1 MDILKYIV
9 IVAIGALASM
19 LANRGIAV
27 FNDGFRAVVPQY
39 YDKQISR
46 KELATISFSISFGLV
61 IGFGLPTSIGAT
73 IILIHCLLLTTDIIG
88 TWCPDSK
95 SGLVMSGV
103 IGGVYGLLLLV
114 GLEFVVTLFGYL
126 PYNFLSDL
134 GSVSGFM
141 TITFAMFPALAVA
154 YQHGF
159 GKGAATA
166 VVTVVFWF
174 LFRKFGTFSIGE
186 GSSFT
191 LNADGMAMLVGV
203 ILMLVFAAN
212 VKSEGGNANA
222 QLTQVFSGKLNR
234 IRKNWVLLALI
245 GGLIACGT
253 AFGIVAGDPASLA
266 AVAEENWSSA
276 TMIALARA
284 IGFVPLVF
292 TTSIVTGVYAPA
304 GCTFVFVVGLM
315 LHKYPLAALVVGAG
329 VMIVELLLINVFA
342 KGMDRFPGVKDMGEH
357 IRTSM
362 TKVIEITL
370 MVGAVIG
377 AEKTAAAVGVTG
389 IGAMFVIGCVLLNR
403 RSKKPIVE
411 MAIGPVA
418 CILFGL
424 LVNVLLL
431 LGIVAIPAA

>member
-1 MDILKYIV
+1 MDFLKYIV
-9 IVAIGALASM
+9 VIAIGALASM

-27 FNDGFRAVVPQY
+27 FNDGFRAIVPQY
-39 YDKQISR
+39 YDGQISR
-46 KELATISFSISFGLV
+46 KELGAMSFAISFGLV
-61 IGFGLPTSIGAT
+61 IGFGLPTSIAAT

-95 SGLVMSGV
+95 TGLIASGV

-114 GLEFVVTLFGYL
+114 GLEFIVKVFGML
-126 PYNFLSDL
+126 PYNFLNDL
-134 GSVSGFM
+134 GSVSVYM
-141 TITFAMFPALAVA
+141 TIAFAIFPAVAVA

-159 GKGAATA
+159 GKGAITA
-166 VVTVVFWF
+166 VITVIAWF
-174 LFRKFGTFSIGE
+174 LFKKFGTFNIDATHK
-186 GSSFT
+186 FT

-203 ILMLVFAAN
+203 IMMLIFAAQI
-212 VKSEGGNANA
+212 KGEGASNAA
-222 QLTQVFSGKLNR
+222 LTKVFSAKLER
-234 IRKNWVLLALI
+234 IRKNWFLLAI
-245 GGLIACGT
+245 MGGLLAAGT
-253 AFGIVAGDPASLA
+253 SLSIVAGDPASLA
-266 AVAEENWSSA
+266 ALGNGQNVEGG
-276 TMIALARA
+276 MIALARA

-304 GCTFVFVVGLM
+304 GCTFVFVVGMFLFGN
-315 LHKYPLAALVVGAG
+315 PIVALILGAG

-342 KGMDRFPGVKDMGEH
+342 NVMDKMPGVKDMGEH

-362 TKVIEITL
+362 NKVIEITL
-370 MVGAVIG
+370 MVGAVVG
-377 AEKTAAAVGVTG
+377 AEKTAAAVGLSG

-424 LVNVLLL
+424 LANVLLL
-431 LGIVAIPAA
+431 IGLVSLPA

>member
-1 MDILKYIV
+1 MDFLKYIV
-9 IVAIGALASM
+9 VIAIGALASM

-27 FNDGFRAVVPQY
+27 FNDGFRAIVPQY
-39 YDKQISR
+39 YDGQISR
-46 KELATISFSISFGLV
+46 KELGAMSFAISFGLV
-61 IGFGLPTSIGAT
+61 IGFGLPTSIAAT

-95 SGLVMSGV
+95 TGLIASGV

-114 GLEFVVTLFGYL
+114 GLEFIVKVFGML
-126 PYNFLSDL
+126 PYNFLNDL
-134 GSVSGFM
+134 GSVSVYM
-141 TITFAMFPALAVA
+141 TIAFAIFPAVAVA

-159 GKGAATA
+159 GKGAITA
-166 VVTVVFWF
+166 VITVIAWF
-174 LFRKFGTFSIGE
+174 LFKKFGTFNIDATHK
-186 GSSFT
+186 FT

-203 ILMLVFAAN
+203 IMMLVFAAQI
-212 VKSEGGNANA
+212 KGEGASNAA
-222 QLTQVFSGKLNR
+222 LTKVFSAKLER
-234 IRKNWVLLALI
+234 IRKNWFLLAI
-245 GGLIACGT
+245 MGGLLAAGT
-253 AFGIVAGDPASLA
+253 SLSIVAGDPASLA
-266 AVAEENWSSA
+266 ALGNGQNVEGG
-276 TMIALARA
+276 MIALARA

-304 GCTFVFVVGLM
+304 GCTFVFVVGMFLFGN
-315 LHKYPLAALVVGAG
+315 PLVALLVGAA

-342 KGMDRFPGVKDMGEH
+342 NVMDKMPGVKEMGEH

-362 TKVIEITL
+362 NKVIEITL
-370 MVGAVIG
+370 MVGAVVG
-377 AEKTAAAVGVTG
+377 AEKTAAAVGLSG

-431 LGIVAIPAA
+431 IGLVSLPA

>member
-9 IVAIGALASM
+9 VIAIGALASM

-27 FNDGFRAVVPQY
+27 FNDGFRAIVPQY

-46 KELATISFSISFGLV
+46 KELAAISFSISFGLV
-61 IGFGLPTSIGAT
+61 IGFGLPTSIGAA

-88 TWCPDSK
+88 TSCPDSK
-95 SGLVMSGV
+95 LGLILSGV
-103 IGGVYGLLLLV
+103 IGGLYGLLLLV
-114 GLEFVVTLFGYL
+114 GLEFIVKLFGML
-126 PYNFLSDL
+126 PYNFLNDL
-134 GSVSGFM
+134 GSVSSYM
-141 TITFAMFPALAVA
+141 TIAFAIFPAVAVA

-159 GKGAATA
+159 KKGAITA
-166 VVTVVFWF
+166 VVTVVAWF
-174 LFRKFGTFSIGE
+174 LLKKFGTFPIGDRT
-186 GSSFT
+186 FT

-203 ILMLVFAAN
+203 VMMLVYAAQI
-212 VKSEGGNANA
+212 KGEGSSNAA
-222 QLTQVFSGKLNR
+222 LTQVFSSKLER
-234 IRKNWVLLALI
+234 IRKNWFLLAI
-245 GGLIACGT
+245 MGGLIAAGT
-253 AFGIVAGDPASLA
+253 SLAIVAGDPASLA
-266 AVAEENWSSA
+266 ALGNGQAAEGG
-276 TMIALARA
+276 MIALARA

-304 GCTFVFVVGLM
+304 GCTFVFVVGLF
-315 LHKYPLAALVVGAG
+315 LNGKPLFALILGAA

-342 KGMDRFPGVKDMGEH
+342 KGMDKFPGVKEMGEH

-370 MVGAVIG
+370 MIGAVVG
-377 AEKTAAAVGVTG
+377 AEKTAAAVGLSG
-389 IGAMFVIGCVLLNR
+389 IGAMFVIAVVLLNR
-403 RSKKPIVE
+403 RSKKPVVE

-431 LGIVAIPAA
+431 VGLVALPA

>member
-9 IVAIGALASM
+9 IIAIGALASM

-27 FNDGFRAVVPQY
+27 FNDGFRAIVPQY

-46 KELATISFSISFGLV
+46 SELAAISFSISFGLV
-61 IGFGLPTSIGAT
+61 IGFGLPTSIGAS

-88 TWCPDSK
+88 VSCPDSK
-95 SGLVMSGV
+95 TGLIMSGV
-103 IGGVYGLLLLV
+103 IGGAYGLLLLV
-114 GLEFVVTLFGYL
+114 GLEFIVTLFSML
-126 PYNFLSDL
+126 PYNFLNDL
-134 GSVSGFM
+134 GSVSTYM
-141 TITFAMFPALAVA
+141 TIAFAIFPALAVA

-159 GKGAATA
+159 GKGAITA
-166 VVTVVFWF
+166 VITVVAWF
-174 LFRKFGTFSIGE
+174 LLKKFGTFPIAE
-186 GSSFT
+186 GKNFT

-203 ILMLVFAAN
+203 IMMLVFAAQI
-212 VKSEGGNANA
+212 KGEGNANA
-222 QLTQVFSGKLNR
+222 TLTQVFSSKLER
-234 IRKNWVLLALI
+234 IRKNWLLLAVM
-245 GGLIACGT
+245 GGLLAAGT
-253 AFGIVAGDPASLA
+253 SLAIVAGDPASLA
-266 AVAEENWSSA
+266 ALGGGQAAEGG
-276 TMIALARA
+276 MIALARA

-304 GCTFVFVVGLM
+304 GCTFVFVVGLF
-315 LHKYPLAALVVGAG
+315 LNGNPILAFILGAA

-342 KGMDRFPGVKDMGEH
+342 QGMDKFPGVKEMGEH

-370 MVGAVIG
+370 MIGAVVG
-377 AEKTAAAVGVTG
+377 AEKTAGAFGLAGV
-389 IGAMFVIGCVLLNR
+389 GAMFVIAVVLLNR

-424 LVNVLLL
+424 LVNVLALIGL
-431 LGIVAIPAA
+431 VALPA

>member
-1 MDILKYIV
+1 MDFLKYIV
-9 IVAIGALASM
+9 VIAIGALASM

-27 FNDGFRAVVPQY
+27 FNDGFRAIVPQY
-39 YDKQISR
+39 YDGQISR
-46 KELATISFSISFGLV
+46 KELGAMSFAISFGLV
-61 IGFGLPTSIGAT
+61 IGFGLPTSIAAT

-95 SGLVMSGV
+95 TGLIASGV

-114 GLEFVVTLFGYL
+114 GLEFIVKVFGML
-126 PYNFLSDL
+126 PYNFLNDL
-134 GSVSGFM
+134 GSVSVYM
-141 TITFAMFPALAVA
+141 TIAFAIFPAVAVA

-159 GKGAATA
+159 GKGAITA
-166 VVTVVFWF
+166 VITVIAWF
-174 LFRKFGTFSIGE
+174 LFKKFGTFNIDATHK
-186 GSSFT
+186 FT

-203 ILMLVFAAN
+203 IMMLIFAAQI
-212 VKSEGGNANA
+212 KGEGASNAA
-222 QLTQVFSGKLNR
+222 LTKVFSAKLER
-234 IRKNWVLLALI
+234 IRKNWFLLAI
-245 GGLIACGT
+245 MGGLLAAGT
-253 AFGIVAGDPASLA
+253 SLSIVAGDPASLA
-266 AVAEENWSSA
+266 ALGNGQNVEGG
-276 TMIALARA
+276 MIALARA

-304 GCTFVFVVGLM
+304 GCTFVFVVGMFLFG
-315 LHKYPLAALVVGAG
+315 HPRVALLVGAA

-342 KGMDRFPGVKDMGEH
+342 NVMDKMPGVKEMGEH

-362 TKVIEITL
+362 NKVIEITL
-370 MVGAVIG
+370 MVGAVVG
-377 AEKTAAAVGVTG
+377 AEKTAAAVGLSG

-424 LVNVLLL
+424 LANVLLL
-431 LGIVAIPAA
+431 IGLVSLPA

>member
-9 IVAIGALASM
+9 IIAIGALASM

-27 FNDGFRAVVPQY
+27 FNDGFRAIVPQY

-46 KELATISFSISFGLV
+46 SELAAISFSISFGLV
-61 IGFGLPTSIGAT
+61 IGFGLPTSIGAS

-88 TWCPDSK
+88 VSCPDSK
-95 SGLVMSGV
+95 TGLIMSGV
-103 IGGVYGLLLLV
+103 IGGAYGLLLV
-114 GLEFVVTLFGYL
+114 GLEFIVTLFSML
-126 PYNFLSDL
+126 PYNFLNDL
-134 GSVSGFM
+134 GSVSTYM
-141 TITFAMFPALAVA
+141 TIAFAIFPALAVA

-159 GKGAATA
+159 GKGAITA
-166 VVTVVFWF
+166 VITVVAWF
-174 LFRKFGTFSIGE
+174 LLKKFGTFPIAE
-186 GSSFT
+186 GKNFT

-203 ILMLVFAAN
+203 IMMLVFAAQI
-212 VKSEGGNANA
+212 KGEGNANA
-222 QLTQVFSGKLNR
+222 TLTQVFSSKLER
-234 IRKNWVLLALI
+234 IRKNWLLLAVM
-245 GGLIACGT
+245 GGLLAAGT
-253 AFGIVAGDPASLA
+253 SLAIVAGDPASLA
-266 AVAEENWSSA
+266 ALGGGQAAEGG
-276 TMIALARA
+276 MIALARA

-304 GCTFVFVVGLM
+304 GCTFVFVVGLF
-315 LHKYPLAALVVGAG
+315 LNGNPILAFILGAA

-342 KGMDRFPGVKDMGEH
+342 QGMDKFPGVKEMGEH

-370 MVGAVIG
+370 MIGAVVG
-377 AEKTAAAVGVTG
+377 AEKTAGAFGLAGV
-389 IGAMFVIGCVLLNR
+389 GAMFVIAVVLLNR

-424 LVNVLLL
+424 LVNVLALIGL
-431 LGIVAIPAA
+431 VALPA

>member
-1 MDILKYIV
+1 MGILKYIV
-9 IVAIGALASM
+9 VIAIGALASM

-27 FNDGFRAVVPQY
+27 FNDGFRAIVPQY
-39 YDKQISR
+39 YEKQISR
-46 KELATISFSISFGLV
+46 KELATMSFAISFGLV
-61 IGFGLPTSIGAT
+61 IGFGLPTSIAAT

-95 SGLVMSGV
+95 LGLLLSGI

-114 GLEFVVTLFGYL
+114 GLEFIVTLFGYL

-134 GSVSGFM
+134 GSVSVYM
-141 TITFAMFPALAVA
+141 TIAFAIFPALAVA

-159 GKGAATA
+159 NKGAITGI
-166 VVTVVFWF
+166 VTVVAWF
-174 LFRKFGTFSIGE
+174 LFKKFGTFPIGDRT
-186 GSSFT
+186 FT

-203 ILMLVFAAN
+203 VMMLIFAAQI
-212 VKSEGGNANA
+212 KGEGNSNTA
-222 QLTQVFSGKLNR
+222 LTQVFSETLGR
-234 IRKNWVLLALI
+234 IRKNWFLLAI
-245 GGLIACGT
+245 MGGLIACG
-253 AFGIVAGDPASLA
+253 ASLGIVAGDPASLA
-266 AVAEENWSSA
+266 AVGEGSWSNA
-276 TMIALARA
+276 AMIALARA

-304 GCTFVFVVGLM
+304 GCTFVFVVGLL
-315 LHKYPLAALVVGAG
+315 LHGNPVIALLLGAA
-329 VMIVELLLINVFA
+329 VMVLELLLINVFA
-342 KGMDRFPGVKDMGEH
+342 KGMDKLPGVKDMGEH

-362 TKVIEITL
+362 TKVIELTL
-370 MVGAVIG
+370 MIGAVVG
-377 AEKTAAAVGVTG
+377 AEKTAKAVGLAG
-389 IGAMFVIGCVLLNR
+389 IGAMFVIACVLLNR

-431 LGIVAIPAA
+431 LGLVSLAA

>member
-9 IVAIGALASM
+9 VIAIGALASM

-27 FNDGFRAVVPQY
+27 FNDGFRAIVPQY
-39 YDKQISR
+39 YDGQISR
-46 KELATISFSISFGLV
+46 KELGAMSFAISFGLV
-61 IGFGLPTSIGAT
+61 IGFGLPTSIAAT

-95 SGLVMSGV
+95 LGLIASGV

-114 GLEFVVTLFGYL
+114 GLEFIVKLFGLL
-126 PYNFLSDL
+126 PYNFLNDL
-134 GSVSGFM
+134 GSVSVYM
-141 TITFAMFPALAVA
+141 TIAFAIFPAVAVA

-159 GKGAATA
+159 GKGAITA
-166 VVTVVFWF
+166 VITVIAWF
-174 LFRKFGTFSIGE
+174 LFKKFGTFNIDATHK
-186 GSSFT
+186 FT

-203 ILMLVFAAN
+203 IMMLVFAAQI
-212 VKSEGGNANA
+212 KGEGASNAT
-222 QLTQVFSGKLNR
+222 LTKVFSAKLER
-234 IRKNWVLLALI
+234 IRKNWFLLAI
-245 GGLIACGT
+245 MGGLIAAGT
-253 AFGIVAGDPASLA
+253 SLAIVAGDPASLA
-266 AVAEENWSSA
+266 ALGNGQNVEGGMS
-276 TMIALARA
+276 ALARA

-304 GCTFVFVVGLM
+304 GCTFVFVVGMFLFGN
-315 LHKYPLAALVVGAG
+315 PLVALLVGAA

-342 KGMDRFPGVKDMGEH
+342 NVMDKMPGVKDMGEH

-362 TKVIEITL
+362 NKVIEITL
-370 MVGAVIG
+370 MVGAVGG
-377 AEKTAAAVGVTG
+377 AEKTAAAVGLSG
-389 IGAMFVIGCVLLNR
+389 FGAMFVIACVLLNR

-424 LVNVLLL
+424 LVNVLLVIGL
-431 LGIVAIPAA
+431 VALPVA

>member
-1 MDILKYIV
+1 MDFLKYIV
-9 IVAIGALASM
+9 VIAIGALASM

-27 FNDGFRAVVPQY
+27 FNDGFRAIVPQY
-39 YDKQISR
+39 YDGQISR
-46 KELATISFSISFGLV
+46 KELGAMSFAISFGLV
-61 IGFGLPTSIGAT
+61 IGFGLPTSIAAT

-95 SGLVMSGV
+95 LGLILSGV

-114 GLEFVVTLFGYL
+114 GLEFIVKVFGML

-134 GSVSGFM
+134 GSVSVYM
-141 TITFAMFPALAVA
+141 TIAFAIFPAVAVA

-159 GKGAATA
+159 GKGAITA
-166 VVTVVFWF
+166 VITVIAWF
-174 LFRKFGTFSIGE
+174 LFKKFGTFNIDATHK
-186 GSSFT
+186 FT

-203 ILMLVFAAN
+203 IMMLIFAAQI
-212 VKSEGGNANA
+212 KGEGASNAA
-222 QLTQVFSGKLNR
+222 LTKVFSAKLER
-234 IRKNWVLLALI
+234 IRKNWFLLAI
-245 GGLIACGT
+245 MGGLLAAGT
-253 AFGIVAGDPASLA
+253 SLSIVAGDPASLA
-266 AVAEENWSSA
+266 ALGNGQNVEGG
-276 TMIALARA
+276 MIALARA

-304 GCTFVFVVGLM
+304 GCTFVFVVGMFLFGN
-315 LHKYPLAALVVGAG
+315 PLVALLVGAA

-342 KGMDRFPGVKDMGEH
+342 NVMDKMPGVKEMGEH

-362 TKVIEITL
+362 NKVIEITL
-370 MVGAVIG
+370 MVGAVVG
-377 AEKTAAAVGVTG
+377 AEKTAAAVGLSG

-424 LVNVLLL
+424 LANVLLL
-431 LGIVAIPAA
+431 IGLVSLPA

>member
-1 MDILKYIV
+1 MAILKYIV
-9 IVAIGALASM
+9 IIAIGALASM

-27 FNDGFRAVVPQY
+27 FNDGFRAIVPQY

-46 KELATISFSISFGLV
+46 KELAAISFSISFGLV
-61 IGFGLPTSIGAT
+61 IGFGLPTSIGAS

-88 TWCPDSK
+88 VSCPDSK
-95 SGLVMSGV
+95 LGLILSGV
-103 IGGVYGLLLLV
+103 IGGLYGLLLLV
-114 GLEFVVTLFGYL
+114 GLEFIVTLFGML

-134 GSVSGFM
+134 GSVSTYM
-141 TITFAMFPALAVA
+141 TIAFAIFPAVAVA

-159 GKGAATA
+159 GKGAITG
-166 VVTVVFWF
+166 VITVIAWF
-174 LFRKFGTFSIGE
+174 LFKKFGTFPIGDRT
-186 GSSFT
+186 FT

-203 ILMLVFAAN
+203 IMMLVYAAQI
-212 VKSEGGNANA
+212 KGEGSANA
-222 QLTQVFSGKLNR
+222 TLTQVFSSKLER
-234 IRKNWVLLALI
+234 IRKNWFLLAI
-245 GGLIACGT
+245 MGGLIAAGT
-253 AFGIVAGDPASLA
+253 SLAIVAGDPASLA
-266 AVAEENWSSA
+266 ALGNGQAAEGG
-276 TMIALARA
+276 MIALARA

-304 GCTFVFVVGLM
+304 GCTFVFVVGLF
-315 LHKYPLAALVVGAG
+315 LNGKPLFALVLGAA

-342 KGMDRFPGVKDMGEH
+342 KGMDKFPGVKEMGEH

-370 MVGAVIG
+370 MVGAVVG
-377 AEKTAAAVGVTG
+377 AEKTAAAVGLSG
-389 IGAMFVIGCVLLNR
+389 IGAMFVIAVVLLNR

-424 LVNVLLL
+424 LINVLLL
-431 LGIVAIPAA
+431 VGLVALPA

>member
-9 IVAIGALASM
+9 VIAIGALASM

-27 FNDGFRAVVPQY
+27 FNDGFRAIVPQY

-46 KELATISFSISFGLV
+46 KELATMSFAISFGLV
-61 IGFGLPTSIGAT
+61 IGFGLPTSIAAT

-95 SGLVMSGV
+95 LGLILSGV
-103 IGGVYGLLLLV
+103 IGGLYGLLLLV
-114 GLEFVVTLFGYL
+114 GLEFIVTLFGYL

-134 GSVSGFM
+134 GSVSAYM
-141 TITFAMFPALAVA
+141 TIAFAMFPAVAVA

-159 GKGAATA
+159 GKGAITA
-166 VVTVVFWF
+166 VVTVVAWF
-174 LFRKFGTFSIGE
+174 LFKKFGTFPIGDRT
-186 GSSFT
+186 FT

-203 ILMLVFAAN
+203 VMMLVFAAQI
-212 VKSEGGNANA
+212 KGEGNSNAA
-222 QLTQVFSGKLNR
+222 LTQVFSDKLSR
-234 IRKNWVLLALI
+234 IRKNWFLLAI
-245 GGLIACGT
+245 MGGLVACGT
-253 AFGIVAGDPASLA
+253 SLGIVAGDPASLA
-266 AVAEENWSSA
+266 AVAEGNWSSA
-276 TMIALARA
+276 AMIALARA

-304 GCTFVFVVGLM
+304 GCTFVFVVGLLM
-315 LHKYPLAALVVGAG
+315 HGNPIVALLLGAA

-342 KGMDRFPGVKDMGEH
+342 KGMDKLPGVKDMGEH

-362 TKVIEITL
+362 TKVIELTL
-370 MVGAVIG
+370 MIGAVVG
-377 AEKTAAAVGVTG
+377 AEKTAAAVGLSGV
-389 IGAMFVIGCVLLNR
+389 GAMFVIACVLLNR

-431 LGIVAIPAA
+431 IHVVALPA

>member
-1 MDILKYIV
+1 MGILKYIV
-9 IVAIGALASM
+9 VIAIGALASM

-27 FNDGFRAVVPQY
+27 FNDGFRAIVPQY
-39 YDKQISR
+39 YEKQISR
-46 KELATISFSISFGLV
+46 KELATMSFAISFGLV
-61 IGFGLPTSIGAT
+61 IGFGLPTSIAAT

-95 SGLVMSGV
+95 LGLLLSGI

-114 GLEFVVTLFGYL
+114 GLEFIVTLFGYL

-134 GSVSGFM
+134 GSVSVYM
-141 TITFAMFPALAVA
+141 TIAFAIFPALAVA

-159 GKGAATA
+159 NKGAITGI
-166 VVTVVFWF
+166 VTVVAWF
-174 LFRKFGTFSIGE
+174 LFKKFGTFPIGDRT
-186 GSSFT
+186 FT

-203 ILMLVFAAN
+203 VMMLIFAAQI
-212 VKSEGGNANA
+212 KGEGNSNTA
-222 QLTQVFSGKLNR
+222 LTQVFSEKLGR
-234 IRKNWVLLALI
+234 IRKNWFLLAI
-245 GGLIACGT
+245 MGGLIACG
-253 AFGIVAGDPASLA
+253 ASLGIVAGDPASLA
-266 AVAEENWSSA
+266 AVGEGSWSNA
-276 TMIALARA
+276 AMIALARA

-304 GCTFVFVVGLM
+304 GCTFVFVVGLL
-315 LHKYPLAALVVGAG
+315 LHGNPVIALLLGAA
-329 VMIVELLLINVFA
+329 VMVLELLLINVFA
-342 KGMDRFPGVKDMGEH
+342 KGMDKLPGVKDMGEH

-362 TKVIEITL
+362 TKVIELTL
-370 MVGAVIG
+370 MIGAVVG
-377 AEKTAAAVGVTG
+377 AEKTAKAVGLAG
-389 IGAMFVIGCVLLNR
+389 IGAMFVIACVLLNR

-431 LGIVAIPAA
+431 LGLVSLAA

>member
-1 MDILKYIV
+1 MDFLKYIV
-9 IVAIGALASM
+9 VIAIGALASM

-27 FNDGFRAVVPQY
+27 FNDGFRAIVPQY
-39 YDKQISR
+39 YDGQISR
-46 KELATISFSISFGLV
+46 KELGAMSFAISFGLV
-61 IGFGLPTSIGAT
+61 IGFGLPTSIAAT

-95 SGLVMSGV
+95 TGLIASGV

-114 GLEFVVTLFGYL
+114 GLEFIVKIFGYL
-126 PYNFLSDL
+126 PYNFLNDL
-134 GSVSGFM
+134 GSVSVYM
-141 TITFAMFPALAVA
+141 TIAFAIFPAVAVA

-159 GKGAATA
+159 GKGAITA
-166 VVTVVFWF
+166 VITVVAWF
-174 LFRKFGTFSIGE
+174 LFKKFGTFNIDATHK
-186 GSSFT
+186 FT

-203 ILMLVFAAN
+203 IMMLVFAAQI
-212 VKSEGGNANA
+212 KGEGASNAA
-222 QLTQVFSGKLNR
+222 LTKVFSAKLER
-234 IRKNWVLLALI
+234 IRKNWFLLAI
-245 GGLIACGT
+245 MGGLLAAGT
-253 AFGIVAGDPASLA
+253 SLSIVAGDPASLA
-266 AVAEENWSSA
+266 ALGNGQNVEGG
-276 TMIALARA
+276 MIALARA

-304 GCTFVFVVGLM
+304 GCTFVFVVGMFLFGN
-315 LHKYPLAALVVGAG
+315 PLVALLVGAA

-342 KGMDRFPGVKDMGEH
+342 NVMDKMPGVKDMGEH

-362 TKVIEITL
+362 NKVIEITL
-370 MVGAVIG
+370 MVGAVVG
-377 AEKTAAAVGVTG
+377 AEKTAAAVGLSG

-424 LVNVLLL
+424 LANVLLL
-431 LGIVAIPAA
+431 IGLVSLPA